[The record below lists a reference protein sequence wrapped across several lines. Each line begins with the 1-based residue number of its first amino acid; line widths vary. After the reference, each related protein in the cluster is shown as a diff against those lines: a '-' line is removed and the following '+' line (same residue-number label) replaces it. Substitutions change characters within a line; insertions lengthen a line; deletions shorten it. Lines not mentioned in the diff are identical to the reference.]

1 MDKPT
6 STTSTATSSA
16 MATEI
21 KPIPMTYLS
30 FTEETP
36 ITKKSEPVL
45 SLVLLKTY
53 SVTDEDLLDA
63 VFVDQKT
70 VMVAGVKK

>member
-1 MDKPT
+1 M
-6 STTSTATSSA
+6 TAEN
-16 MATEI
+16 M
-21 KPIPMTYLS
+21 PIPMTYMS
-30 FTEETP
+30 FTEEAP

-63 VFVDQKT
+63 VFVDKNT
-70 VMVAGVKK
+70 MMIAGVKK

>member
-1 MDKPT
+1 
-6 STTSTATSSA
+6 
-16 MATEI
+16 
-21 KPIPMTYLS
+21 MTYLS

-70 VMVAGVKK
+70 VMVAGAKK